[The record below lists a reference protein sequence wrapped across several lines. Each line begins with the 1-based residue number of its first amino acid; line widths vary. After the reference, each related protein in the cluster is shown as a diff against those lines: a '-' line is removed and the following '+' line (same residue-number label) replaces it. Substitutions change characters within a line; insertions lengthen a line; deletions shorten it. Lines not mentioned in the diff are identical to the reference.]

1 MDTKGEVNIIEK
13 DRMQE
18 SARKSRTADRHKRIQ
33 CKVCL
38 REMRSNNLKRHM
50 KTHEKRKEIQQHS
63 NVQESSLELTK
74 LIQKIVS
81 EELAKEREKSVAED
95 KEKVKDCQFQFT
107 SYITGYYYYRHRW
120 TPYISQ
126 ELTTMCEMDNT
137 YDKFAV
143 SVHSNDMIVGH
154 VPREVS
160 QQFTTVLKSGGNIQ
174 VKVTREPFNTGN
186 KGLRVPCM
194 YTVNGEEKHLEGVKT
209 AVYNIN

>member
-1 MDTKGEVNIIEK
+1 MVHFGGYLTIMEDINAMQSSLKEKGEDKIIEK
-13 DRMQE
+13 DPMQE
-18 SARKSRTADRHKRIQ
+18 SATKSLTVNALQDGESTTKKRSSYKAK

-38 REMRSNNLKRHM
+38 REMKSDNLKRHI
-50 KTHEKRKEIQQHS
+50 KTHAKRKEIQQHS

-81 EELAKEREKSVAED
+81 EELAKEREKSVVED

-120 TPYISQ
+120 TPYIGQ

-143 SVHSNDMIVGH
+143 SVHWNDMIVGH

-160 QQFTTVLKSGGNIQ
+160 QQFTTSIKIW
-174 VKVTREPFNTGN
+174 R
-186 KGLRVPCM
+186 
-194 YTVNGEEKHLEGVKT
+194 
-209 AVYNIN
+209 